1 MQKCSSNTEG
11 CGFVKNTVA
20 NAPAYKQGR
29 RAGDIQQDSVYRMK
43 FVMKIRTTATGAIQ
57 RIRK

>member
-1 MQKCSSNTEG
+1 M
-11 CGFVKNTVA
+11 KNTVA